1 MQPFI
6 KSSRRYPLFF
16 LALFGLAGCASL
28 PDALQPSTMGGAAAA
43 AAEALPATP
52 EGQLLASLGGAA
64 PGADILLPDGVRA
77 VADEAYAAA
86 SGRTCRQ
93 TRLDYPDGRVA
104 HRLACEIEG
113 RWQWVP
119 AVILPQ
125 NG

>member
-1 MQPFI
+1 MQPMVNSLRFL
-6 KSSRRYPLFF
+6 PLFLFAF
-16 LALFGLAGCASL
+16 LGLAGCASL
-28 PDALQPSTMGGAAAA
+28 PGVLQPSATGVAPEGGAVAQ
-43 AAEALPATP
+43 PMTP
-52 EGQLLASLGGAA
+52 EGQLLASLAGAE

-93 TRLDYPDGRVA
+93 ARLDYPDGRVA
-104 HRLACEIEG
+104 DRLACEIDG

-119 AVILPQ
+119 AVILQQ

>member
-6 KSSRRYPLFF
+6 KSSRRYPLFL

-28 PDALQPSTMGGAAAA
+28 PDALHPLTTGEVA
-43 AAEALPATP
+43 AAEPLPPTP
-52 EGQLLASLGGAA
+52 EGQLLASLAGAE
-64 PGADILLPDGVRA
+64 PGVDILLPDGVRA

-104 HRLACEIEG
+104 HRLACEIHG
-113 RWQWVP
+113 QWQWVP
-119 AVILPQ
+119 AVILQQ